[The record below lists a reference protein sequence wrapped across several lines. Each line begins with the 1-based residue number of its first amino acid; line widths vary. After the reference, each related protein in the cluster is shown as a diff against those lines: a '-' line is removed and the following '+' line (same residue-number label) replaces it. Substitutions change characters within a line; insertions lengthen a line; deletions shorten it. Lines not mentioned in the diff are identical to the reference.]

1 MPHGVDGD
9 ARGTYGDGEVHDV
22 VELDD
27 FLVLPDILE
36 HIVHDAEGLVPD
48 ELVVPL

>member
-1 MPHGVDGD
+1 MPRVVDRAAG
-9 ARGTYGDGEVHDV
+9 GTYGDGEVHDV

-27 FLVLPDILE
+27 VLVLPNVLE
-36 HIVHDAEGLVPD
+36 HVVNDAEGFVPD